1 MTKTQGAG
9 DKMKIKNIKVI
20 VTSPGRNYVT
30 VKIETDQGFY
40 GIGDA
45 TLNGRELS
53 VAKALEEYLA
63 PLLIG
68 QDPDNIEY
76 IWQYLYKGAYWR
88 GGPVLMTALA
98 GIDMA
103 LWDLKGKSYG
113 MPVYSLLG
121 GKSRN
126 KVLCYTHVSGQDLK
140 GVKEK
145 ALEKIAEGYKAL
157 RVQVSVPGLTGTYGT
172 VEDDARNSPFVE
184 TWDSKPYLKIVPEL
198 FEYLRSEIGDEV
210 QLIHDSHE
218 RLQIPEA
225 IKLAKELEKY
235 NLLFLEDLLKPENK
249 DGFKKIRNQTS
260 TPLAMGELFNTKWD
274 ALPLIKDQLIDYIRC
289 DLSHIGGITEAMKIA
304 ALAETFHIKTAWHG
318 PADISPIAHLANLH
332 VDYAITNFG
341 IQELAGF
348 PEEVAEVFK
357 GGPEF
362 KNGYLTIPDRPGL
375 GCDIDEE
382 AAAHYPYQRAYLP
395 VAESLDG
402 SVHEW

>member
-1 MTKTQGAG
+1 MH
-9 DKMKIKNIKVI
+9 IKNIKVI
-20 VTSPGRNYVT
+20 VTSPGRNYVI
-30 VKIETDQGFY
+30 VKIETDQGLY

-53 VAKALEEYLA
+53 VAKTLEEYLA

-68 QDPDNIEY
+68 QDPDNIEH

-103 LWDLKGKSYG
+103 LWDIKGKKYG
-113 MPVYSLLG
+113 RPVYSLLG
-121 GKSRN
+121 GKSRD
-126 KVLCYTHVSGQDLK
+126 KVLCYTHVSGQNFK
-140 GVKEK
+140 EVKDK
-145 ALEKIAEGYKAL
+145 ALEKIAEGYKAI
-157 RVQVSVPGLTGTYGT
+157 RVQVSIPGLTGTYGT
-172 VEDDARNSPFVE
+172 VEDDARILPFVE
-184 TWDSKPYLKIVPEL
+184 TWDSRPYLKVVPEL
-198 FEYLRSEIGDEV
+198 FEFIRAEIGNEI

-218 RLQIPEA
+218 RLQVPEA

-235 NLLFLEDLLKPENK
+235 DLLFLEDLLKPENK
-249 DGFKKIRNQTS
+249 NGFKQIRNQTS
-260 TPLAMGELFNTKWD
+260 TPLAMGELFNSKWD

-304 ALAETFHIKTAWHG
+304 ALAETFHVKTAWHG

-332 VDYAITNFG
+332 VDYAVTNFG
-341 IQELAGF
+341 IQELAEF
-348 PEEVAEVFK
+348 PDEIAEVFK

-362 KNGYLTIPDRPGL
+362 KDGYLAIPDKAGL

-382 AAAHYPYQRAYLP
+382 AAAKYPYEKAYLP